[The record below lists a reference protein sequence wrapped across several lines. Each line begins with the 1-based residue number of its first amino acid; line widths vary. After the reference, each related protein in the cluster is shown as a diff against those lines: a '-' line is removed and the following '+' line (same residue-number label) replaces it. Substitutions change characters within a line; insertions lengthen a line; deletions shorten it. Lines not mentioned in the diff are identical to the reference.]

1 MSRSRQYQSECA
13 LVFASAVYMHAT
25 ARSMTESAAV
35 YTEVDVL
42 GERGFYLV
50 QNIRKY
56 TNNHI
61 TRCKEL

>member
-1 MSRSRQYQSECA
+1 M
-13 LVFASAVYMHAT
+13 FASAVYMHAT